1 MVKDDFN
8 WTYGNV
14 REEQLGILNFL
25 SNLREINEHNLRHKA
40 GLVSYTRS
48 LSFLSDKS
56 ISFINEYMN
65 GFIRPVQTRA
75 YKQDEVDFVP
85 PKTLNWVT
93 RGFVTPGKCS
103 ECFDDFYCFSFSKSS
118 KSEIVWLLLGF
129 LCDRGDWRTNVQP
142 DEKTD
147 ETFWAEFNRLQS
159 ERRSRKLRLQRRR
172 HDHRFQLHYRT
183 ERCRNGIKIFLQSS
197 RYIRLRFPKVDVGSH
212 LDFIWNNRIGK
223 RAPSAGLGRQTWT
236 SCNCHRCLAIIFSKL
251 QKWNLLRPEVLK
263 RNQPCGVALWI
274 WNWEEQRLLACEKLL
289 WRSMGRQGVKIM
301 CWWIQKLILLPQ
313 VY

>member
-129 LCDRGDWRTNVQP
+129 LCDRGD
-142 DEKTD
+142 
-147 ETFWAEFNRLQS
+147 
-159 ERRSRKLRLQRRR
+159 
-172 HDHRFQLHYRT
+172 
-183 ERCRNGIKIFLQSS
+183 
-197 RYIRLRFPKVDVGSH
+197 
-212 LDFIWNNRIGK
+212 
-223 RAPSAGLGRQTWT
+223 
-236 SCNCHRCLAIIFSKL
+236 
-251 QKWNLLRPEVLK
+251 
-263 RNQPCGVALWI
+263 
-274 WNWEEQRLLACEKLL
+274 
-289 WRSMGRQGVKIM
+289 
-301 CWWIQKLILLPQ
+301 
-313 VY
+313 